1 MKWSNLITE
10 RVNMCTCEHMP
21 RCSCC
26 SCRSRCRCSCHLPPV
41 HPAIRRADVPNRS
54 ITSARF
60 LTGCFFGILTLF
72 FFLLL
77 SVVRVIFAIVT
88 GRHLFFSGSF
98 QDLFR
103 IFSGYLKDSYQDR
116 DSSRIF
122 LIMGM
127 NWDSFRDPCRV
138 LLGSFQEHFRMFQG
152 SLQYSF
158 RIFSG
163 LF

>member
-103 IFSGYLKDSYQDR
+103 IIEGFLSG
-116 DSSRIF
+116 SRFFPDIF
-122 LIMGM
+122 DYGYE
-127 NWDSFRDPCRV
+127 
-138 LLGSFQEHFRMFQG
+138 LGFFQG
-152 SLQYSF
+152 SLQGSF

-163 LF
+163 AFQDVPGILAVFL